1 MKIRSITSF
10 YHPGVPNADQ
20 TLDQVASF
28 SGVAQRRYQDAGY
41 EVQTT
46 RLATTPFHRTLK
58 ILTADAAVE
67 YARKMQAQA
76 QTHGFGYLSLGP
88 AQASSPESYDLIL
101 PMLAATNSVFLTAEI
116 ANQVEGVM
124 LKYVKA
130 CGKIISEAAAITADG
145 FTNLRF
151 SALANVAP
159 YTPFFPAAYA
169 SEDQPAFALAIE
181 AADLALGI
189 FQSSRSL
196 ESARTRLV
204 QSLESQAAALT
215 VIGEDLAH
223 SFKIKFKGID
233 ISLAPFPQVWCSLGA
248 ALEKLGPPKLGLSGS
263 LAAAAFLADTLDRGQ
278 WKRTGFN
285 GMMLPVLEDSTL
297 ADRAAGGTLTL
308 KDLLLY
314 SSVCGTGLDTVPLPG
329 DASAEQLAAVLVD
342 VAALSMRLHKPLTA
356 RLMPIPGMKAGDVIH
371 FDFDYFA
378 DGKVMDLPALPLRG
392 VLAGDENFILNPR
405 DTRPA
410 GR

>member
-10 YHPGVPNADQ
+10 YHPGGPRAEK
-20 TLDQVASF
+20 TLEKIAGF
-28 SGVAQRRYQDAGY
+28 SSVAQRRFQDAGY
-41 EVQTT
+41 EVETT
-46 RLATTPFHRTLK
+46 RLATTPFPKALDV
-58 ILTADAAVE
+58 LTVDAAVD
-67 YARKMQAQA
+67 YAKKLQGQAQA
-76 QTHGFGYLSLGP
+76 HSFGYLSLGP
-88 AQASSPESYDLIL
+88 ALAGFPESYDLIL
-101 PMLAATNSVFLTAEI
+101 PMLAATKSVFLTAEI
-116 ANQVEGVM
+116 ANKTDGVM
-124 LKYVKA
+124 LKNVKA
-130 CGKIISEAAAITADG
+130 CAKIIHEAAEVTSDG

-151 SALANVAP
+151 CALANVAP
-159 YTPFFPAAYA
+159 YSPFFPAAYA
-169 SEDQPAFALAIE
+169 AENQPGFALAIE

-196 ESARTRLV
+196 ESARNRLV
-204 QSLESQAAALT
+204 RSLEAQARALA

-248 ALEKLGPPKLGLSGS
+248 ALEKLGPVKLGLSGS

-278 WKRTGFN
+278 WKRAGFN
-285 GMMLPVLEDSTL
+285 GVMLPVLEDSTL

-314 SSVCGTGLDTVPLPG
+314 STVCGTGLDTVPLPG
-329 DASAEQLAAVLVD
+329 DASVEQLAAVLVD
-342 VAALSMRLHKPLTA
+342 VAALSMRLNKPLTA

-392 VLAGDENFILNPR
+392 LLAGDENFILNPR
-405 DTRPA
+405 DIRI
-410 GR
+410 